1 MILTR
6 IILCLSL
13 LLAAVAPRAAA
24 QDCDSDSAAYS
35 FRPPTLIAPL
45 ALTAAGAVGISA
57 FPGFK
62 SYTRTQIDRW
72 GGSHHVTADEYLR
85 FVPAAT
91 YLALAPCGVRARSS
105 FRDRLMAG
113 ATAYLCMGAVVYAT
127 KHIVR
132 ETRPDG
138 SDRHSFPSGHVAT
151 AFTGAELLRIEY
163 GNAIGA
169 AGYAVAVG
177 VGVLRMYNRCHWYND
192 VLAGAGIGIL
202 CARAGYWLLPLERRL
217 FGLDRRCAAS
227 ASPRPSVSSAV
238 VAPFY
243 APPSRTLGLSLALV
257 I

>member
-6 IILCLSL
+6 IILCLAL
-13 LLAAVAPRAAA
+13 LLAAAAPRAAA
-24 QDCDSDSAAYS
+24 QDCVSDSAAYS
-35 FRPPTLIAPL
+35 FRTRKLIAPV
-45 ALTAAGAVGISA
+45 ALTAAGAIGISA
-57 FPGFK
+57 FSGFK

-72 GGSHHVTADEYLR
+72 SGSHHITADEYLR
-85 FVPAAT
+85 FVPAAA
-91 YLALAPCGVRARSS
+91 YLALGPCGVKARSC

-127 KHIVR
+127 KNIVN

-217 FGLDRRCAAS
+217 FGLDSGTHVSAA
-227 ASPRPSVSSAV
+227 

-243 APPSRTLGLSLALV
+243 APPSRSVGFSLALTL
-257 I
+257 

>member
-13 LLAAVAPRAAA
+13 LFAAAAPRAAA
-24 QDCDSDSAAYS
+24 QDCASDSTAYS
-35 FRPPTLIAPL
+35 FRPRKLIAPV
-45 ALTAAGAVGISA
+45 ALTAAGAIGISA
-57 FPGFK
+57 FSGFK

-85 FVPAAT
+85 FVPAAA
-91 YLALAPCGVRARSS
+91 YLALGPCGVKARSC

-113 ATAYLCMGAVVYAT
+113 ATAYLCMGAIVYAT
-127 KHIVR
+127 KGLVH

-163 GNAIGA
+163 GNAVGA

-217 FGLDRRCAAS
+217 FGLDRPRS
-227 ASPRPSVSSAV
+227 ASPRTPAGTSAV

-243 APPSRTLGLSLALV
+243 APPSRTIGLSLALTL
-257 I
+257 

>member
-13 LLAAVAPRAAA
+13 LLAAAAPRAAA
-24 QDCDSDSAAYS
+24 QDCVSDSAAYS
-35 FRPPTLIAPL
+35 FRTRKLIAPV
-45 ALTAAGAVGISA
+45 ALTAAGAIGISA
-57 FPGFK
+57 FSGFK

-72 GGSHHVTADEYLR
+72 GGSHHITADEYLR
-85 FVPAAT
+85 FVPAAA
-91 YLALAPCGVRARSS
+91 YLALGPCGVKARSC

-113 ATAYLCMGAVVYAT
+113 ATAYLCMGAVVYTT
-127 KHIVR
+127 KNIVH

-138 SDRHSFPSGHVAT
+138 SDSHSFPSGHVAT

-169 AGYAVAVG
+169 AGYA
-177 VGVLRMYNRCHWYND
+177 MYNRCHWYND

-217 FGLDRRCAAS
+217 FGLDRPRGAS
-227 ASPRPSVSSAV
+227 RTSAV

-243 APPSRTLGLSLALV
+243 APPSRTLGLSLALTL
-257 I
+257 